1 MRGLTPWCPF
11 QVCRVIVR
19 QLSCPEN
26 DQWDPIVPLQ
36 VEALRLRALP
46 CGAFLNMA
54 GTLRSLHVSN
64 VRLQKAGLPNC
75 WSAFSALREVTLF
88 NVGLEGPLPPSW
100 VGMRNLT
107 ALHLG
112 DNPGLSGTLPSQW
125 GALRRLRLLD
135 LSLNFEAAARS
146 GIQVGLL
153 VCALAWQL
161 GKPRSLPKVCAC

>member
-1 MRGLTPWCPF
+1 MPCHN
-11 QVCRVIVR
+11 VCSVIMR
-19 QLSCPEN
+19 QLSCPKS
-26 DQWDPIVPLQ
+26 DQCDRTLPLQ

-54 GTLRSLHVSN
+54 NTLRSLHLSN
-64 VRLQKAGLPNC
+64 VRLQKAGLPTC
-75 WSAFSALREVTLF
+75 WSNFSALREVSLF

-100 VGMRNLT
+100 AGMRNLT

-146 GIQVGLL
+146 GIQVGLP
-153 VCALAWQL
+153 V
-161 GKPRSLPKVCAC
+161 

>member
-1 MRGLTPWCPF
+1 M
-11 QVCRVIVR
+11 R
-19 QLSCPEN
+19 QLSYPEN
-26 DQWDPIVPLQ
+26 DQSDPLPLQ

-64 VRLQKAGLPNC
+64 VRLQKAGLPTC
-75 WSAFSALREVTLF
+75 WSAFSALREITLF

-112 DNPGLSGTLPSQW
+112 DNPGLSGSLPSQW
-125 GALRRLRLLD
+125 ASLRRLRLLD

-153 VCALAWQL
+153 GLAAV
-161 GKPRSLPKVCAC
+161 PRICTS